1 MEKIFLSAVQCT
13 WVNDVRQREIH
24 TAETLVSESSTFEVE
39 MAIGKLKRHK
49 SAGFDQIPAEWIKV
63 DG

>member
-13 WVNDVRQREIH
+13 WVNDVRQGEIH
-24 TAETLVSESSTFEVE
+24 TAETLVSESSTFEVG